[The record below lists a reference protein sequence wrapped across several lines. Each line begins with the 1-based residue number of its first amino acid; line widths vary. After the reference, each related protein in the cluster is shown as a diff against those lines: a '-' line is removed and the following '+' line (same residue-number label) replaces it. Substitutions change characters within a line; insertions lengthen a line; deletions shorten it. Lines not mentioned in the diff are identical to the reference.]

1 MMVEVNLPDEWPP
14 GLAIA
19 TARLMHQALRDGFPV
34 VTAIRSDATLDQVSA
49 RHARVRALIEESGL
63 AA

>member
-14 GLAIA
+14 GLAMA
-19 TARLMHQALRDGFPV
+19 TAQLMHQALRDGFPV
-34 VTAIRSDATLDQVSA
+34 VTAIRSDVTADQVSA
-49 RHARVRALIEESGL
+49 LYARVRTLIEESGL

>member
-14 GLAIA
+14 GLAMA
-19 TARLMHQALRDGFPV
+19 AAQLMRQALRDGFPV
-34 VTAIRSDATLDQVSA
+34 VTAIRSDVTADQVSA
-49 RHARVRALIEESGL
+49 LYARVRTLIEESGL